1 MHSMSLPALLTSLIL
16 INPNITLAS
25 DWPWWRGP
33 DRNGVAASDQQ
44 LPTDWSERVAW
55 KVAVPGRGHGS
66 PIVVG
71 DCIYLATAEA
81 DREARSVVCYSK
93 SDGEVLWTTDVHVG
107 KVLPFKNKKGSDA
120 SSTIAC
126 DGERLFVNFL
136 HDGGMVTSAVS
147 LSGELLWQTRIS
159 DYIVHQAFGS
169 SPAIYEDLVIVAAD
183 NKSGGAVAGLRR
195 TDGEIVWK
203 NDRPKFPNYASPIVL
218 NVAGK
223 PQCLMTGCELVSSFD
238 PLTGKTLWEIEGA
251 TTECVTTTVVCGDL
265 MFTSGGYP
273 KNHVSAVKCDGSG
286 EVAWENGTR
295 VYVPSMLARDGYLY
309 GVTDAGVAMC
319 WECSTGKEIW
329 KGRLGGTF
337 SGSPVLV
344 GDHILVTNES
354 GESFIFTANPEKFEL
369 VAKNKLGD
377 SCFSTPTVCD
387 ESIYLRV
394 AFMEDDVR
402 HEYLVC
408 IQ

>member
-1 MHSMSLPALLTSLIL
+1 MHSISSPLLLVCITFTIANMTS
-16 INPNITLAS
+16 AS

-33 DRNGVAASDQQ
+33 ERNGVAASGQE

-66 PIVVG
+66 PIVVS
-71 DCIYLATAEA
+71 DRIYLATAEA

-93 SDGEVLWTTDVHVG
+93 SDGDVLWTTDVHVG

-136 HDGGMVTSAVS
+136 HDGGMVTSALT

-169 SPAIYEDLVIVAAD
+169 SPTIYEDLVIVAAD

-273 KNHVSAVKCDGSG
+273 KNHVSAVRCDGSG

-369 VAKNKLGD
+369 VAENKLGD

-387 ESIYLRV
+387 GRIYIRV
-394 AFMEDDVR
+394 AFMEGDVR
-402 HEYLVC
+402 QEYLVC
-408 IQ
+408 IR